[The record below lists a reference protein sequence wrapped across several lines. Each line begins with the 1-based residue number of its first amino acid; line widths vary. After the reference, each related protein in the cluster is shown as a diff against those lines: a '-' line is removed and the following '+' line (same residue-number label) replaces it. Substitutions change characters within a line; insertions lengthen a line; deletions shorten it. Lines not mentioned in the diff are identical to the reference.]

1 MKAYVLAAGYGTRL
15 YPLTRDLPKA
25 LIEVGGAPVLTHLLQ
40 GMRPLEGLTEVV
52 IVTNS
57 RFHPRFEEW
66 IGTIQA
72 WVPLTLLEDGTSS
85 NEERLGA
92 LGDLKL
98 ALDRVPLGR
107 EDALVLASDHL
118 FDLDLRRVQ
127 TEFEARRR
135 PLLVVRRVEA
145 DGSHSR
151 YGEVT
156 LAQDGRVLRFREKPA
171 NPRTDLSAIALYFF
185 PPDALAMLDEYLED
199 GNPDAPGYFI
209 SWLVERVP
217 CYATPLGAA
226 WYDIGSFE
234 GLDDARARFGARSEP
249 RRGEV

>member
-25 LIEVGGAPVLTHLLQ
+25 LIEVGGAPILTHLMQ
-40 GMRPLEGLTEVV
+40 RMRPLEGLTEVV

-57 RFHPRFEEW
+57 RFYPRLEQWLRSQE
-66 IGTIQA
+66 A
-72 WVPLTLLEDGTSS
+72 WVPMTLLDDGTSS
-85 NEERLGA
+85 NDGRLGA
-92 LGDLKL
+92 VGDLKL
-98 ALDRVPLGR
+98 ALDRVPLGG

-145 DGSHSR
+145 DGGHSR

-156 LAQDGRVLRFREKPA
+156 LGRDGRVLRFREKPP

-185 PPDALAMLDEYLED
+185 PPADLAMLDEYLRD
-199 GNPDAPGYFI
+199 GNPDAPGYFL

-217 CYATPLGAA
+217 CYATPLGAE
-226 WYDIGSFE
+226 WFDVGSFE
-234 GLDDARARFGARSEP
+234 GLAEARARFGESSKGLHDET
-249 RRGEV
+249 